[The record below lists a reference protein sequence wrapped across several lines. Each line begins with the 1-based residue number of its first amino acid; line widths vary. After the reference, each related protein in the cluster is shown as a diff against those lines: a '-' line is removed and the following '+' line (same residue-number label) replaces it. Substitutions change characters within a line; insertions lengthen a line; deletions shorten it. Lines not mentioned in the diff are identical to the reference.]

1 MAVHFERKYRIGQDI
16 PTTSLPDIIFLL
28 LIFFMVSTVMRQ
40 RDVNIRTAIPAAE
53 ALTRIDQ
60 KRLVSYI
67 YIGPSTGSAASAGQ
81 PVIQIDDVPVTD
93 INSIHDVMHARLIQQ
108 PKLIVSLRVDD
119 RAPMGIVSDVQQE
132 LREAGALNISYAAR
146 SEKPSE

>member
-1 MAVHFERKYRIGQDI
+1 MAIHFERKYKTRQDI

-40 RDVNIRTAIPAAE
+40 RDVPIRTTLPTAE
-53 ALTRIDQ
+53 ALTKIDQ

-67 YIGPSTGSAASAGQ
+67 YIGPSAEPGIPVGQ
-81 PVIQIDDVPVTD
+81 PVVQVDGTRITD
-93 INSIHDVMHARLIQQ
+93 IHSIHEIMHARLLQQ

-119 RAPMGIVSDVQQE
+119 RSPMGIVSDVQQE
-132 LREAGALNISYAAR
+132 LREAGALNVSYAAR
-146 SEKPSE
+146 RERPLE